1 MWISINSGPGELGYM
16 FKDKIT
22 FINGMRTIFAIIFSI
37 LMIML
42 AISLIIKDH
51 KQLAKIIKKA
61 LVDYKNSMAMIKYS
75 KRKIN
80 RFLYEDV
87 CPKYLA
93 YLNKI
98 SKY

>member
-1 MWISINSGPGELGYM
+1 MFSLLNFRNINKIFNFQLIIFFAWVVMWTSINAGPGELGYM

-51 KQLAKIIKKA
+51 KQF
-61 LVDYKNSMAMIKYS
+61 N
-75 KRKIN
+75 KIN
-80 RFLYEDV
+80 NTHNFFNSF
-87 CPKYLA
+87 CFSG
-93 YLNKI
+93 N
-98 SKY
+98 

>member
-1 MWISINSGPGELGYM
+1 MFSLLNFRNINKIFNVQLIIFFAWVAMWTSINSGPGELGYM

-51 KQLAKIIKKA
+51 KQFN
-61 LVDYKNSMAMIKYS
+61 KNQ
-75 KRKIN
+75 
-80 RFLYEDV
+80 
-87 CPKYLA
+87 
-93 YLNKI
+93 
-98 SKY
+98 